1 MKVKFYLEDEDQDAN
16 GEERLVPPR
25 SVKKFKKNA
34 DDEFAAVKQQKK
46 QKEKFSR
53 STLRKHHEGL

>member
-1 MKVKFYLEDEDQDAN
+1 MKVKFYLENEDVD

-25 SVKKFKKNA
+25 SVKKFKKNV
-34 DDEFAAVKQQKK
+34 DDEFATVKQQKK